1 MDKAM
6 KCRYLYASV
15 WNSGDYPAEEMIQKC
30 KHILIRPFFIPL
42 KRILTDIFLAKMVH
56 KIVEDS
62 APLRSDL

>member
-1 MDKAM
+1 MP
-6 KCRYLYASV
+6 ASGIPV
-15 WNSGDYPAEEMIQKC
+15 IIRLKIMIQKC

-56 KIVEDS
+56 KIVEDC